1 MPRTPK
7 PTLPAGSPP
16 AARDGRK
23 NSAPVSPR
31 SVDSVQEKWGTSFPF
46 TLAAP
51 SFAIPA
57 GVAENCRFLADHFRE
72 IDLLFY
78 ETESC
83 LAYTEE
89 DLPPDLA
96 ELPCSW
102 HVHLPLDLPWESGFE
117 TVWGKLDGLLDKCAY
132 LSPHA
137 YVLHPPTVPGMLA
150 PLAARLSDRGVA
162 PSAFLV
168 ENIGKCSLVPVW
180 DEVVGGGFSAC
191 LDIGHIL
198 AYEQRDVLGLAGL
211 WDRVRM
217 LHVYGAER
225 RSRHWPLAELDAEGQ
240 ALLRTLLDAFT
251 GPTVTLELFG
261 QADLFESLDLLARW
275 HAAWSANK

>member
-7 PTLPAGSPP
+7 PTKPTGSHPAPRSEREKSAQI
-16 AARDGRK
+16 AA
-23 NSAPVSPR
+23 R
-31 SVDSVQEKWGTSFPF
+31 SVDSVQEKWGARFPF

-57 GVAENCRFLADHFRE
+57 GVAENCRFLVNHFHE

-83 LAYTEE
+83 LAYTDE

-96 ELPCSW
+96 ELACSW
-102 HVHLPLDLPWESGFE
+102 HVHLPLDLPWEAGFE
-117 TVWGKLDGLLDKCAY
+117 TAWRKIDGLLDKCAY

-150 PLAARLSDRGVA
+150 PLGARLADRGVDPA
-162 PSAFLV
+162 AFLV

-180 DEVVGGGFSAC
+180 DEVTAAGFSAC
-191 LDIGHIL
+191 LDIGHVL
-198 AYEQRDVLGLAGL
+198 AYGQRDVLDLDGL

-225 RSRHWPLAELDAEGQ
+225 RCRHWPLAELDADGQ
-240 ALLRTLLDAFT
+240 ELLRTVLEAFN

-275 HAAWSANK
+275 HATWSEKK